1 MHSKE
6 FQSLTT
12 RVLDFIDK
20 GYDSLTDRC
29 TSRPTELA
37 VTLAKRGSTHELNR
51 WFGMTT
57 ETVSVVTSD
66 LEFIGYLKGRMV
78 EAQME
83 WENKDTSETSS
94 TFLYY
99 YNLLM
104 EEVYAKLLDER
115 EVNWQDAIERY
126 SKHDMEA
133 VTLLYGDGLEMYYD
147 KQKEKWVVCT
157 PSGDLVSI
165 YYEEGESIV

>member
-1 MHSKE
+1 MS
-6 FQSLTT
+6 
-12 RVLDFIDK
+12 
-20 GYDSLTDRC
+20 TDVSDI
-29 TSRPTELA
+29 TTEL
-37 VTLAKRGSTHELNR
+37 
-51 WFGMTT
+51 
-57 ETVSVVTSD
+57 VSVVTSD

-133 VTLLYGDGLEMYYD
+133 VTLLFGDGIEMYYD
-147 KQKEKWVVCT
+147 KRKEKWVVCT
-157 PSGDLVSI
+157 PSGELMSI
-165 YYEEGESIV
+165 YYEQEGEHIV